1 MVVFMSLKMSLRVAI
16 THFQGF
22 RQPGWPVPPPTQLKS
37 APDPSPVQEGSSLEN
52 LTKFNTSVKHPDTL
66 LIASAL
72 LHLGGQDSP
81 TKGNIEGK
89 GGESDVDGVLK
100 SPHSLKSNSV
110 LPRSQRL
117 AVQFQQLR
125 S

>member
-1 MVVFMSLKMSLRVAI
+1 ML
-16 THFQGF
+16 
-22 RQPGWPVPPPTQLKS
+22 
-37 APDPSPVQEGSSLEN
+37 
-52 LTKFNTSVKHPDTL
+52 NTSVKHPDTL

-81 TKGNIEGK
+81 TNGNIEGK

-100 SPHSLKSNSV
+100 SPHSLKSNSA